1 MKYYKL
7 IANAYSCKNPL
18 ILKINSEENH
28 FDEKNIYKDIDLR
41 CNLIKAYSYSE
52 KNDTIIEDFIVS
64 NIGLPI
70 VTERA
75 KEVIENLSIG
85 NTEFIPIKV
94 TNMNNI
100 STKLYALHIRNHI
113 SDDAINLD
121 ICKCIGNSIAVY
133 GFFEEKING
142 NDLFRLQKNNLSIF
156 VSQKFVQAAKKNK
169 LTGFLFTDVRTVWI
183 NVYLLKIHFT
193 VLIVHDIT
201 N

>member
-28 FDEKNIYKDIDLR
+28 FDEKNIYKDIDLN
-41 CNLIKAYSYSE
+41 CKLIKACSYSE
-52 KNDTIIEDFIVS
+52 KNEAIIEDFIVS

-75 KEVIENLSIG
+75 KEVIEKLSIG

-100 STKLYALHIRNHI
+100 STKLYAVHIRNHI

-133 GFFEEKING
+133 GFFEEKISG
-142 NDLFRLQKNNLSIF
+142 NDLFRLQKNNFSIF
-156 VSQKFVQAAKKNK
+156 VSQKFVQAIRKNK
-169 LTGFLFTDVRTVWI
+169 LTGLSFTDVQTI
-183 NVYLLKIHFT
+183 
-193 VLIVHDIT
+193 
-201 N
+201 

>member
-18 ILKINSEENH
+18 VLKINSEENH
-28 FDEKNIYKDIDLR
+28 FDEKNIYKDIDLN

-52 KNDTIIEDFIVS
+52 KNEAIIEDFIVS

-75 KEVIENLSIG
+75 KEVIEKLSIG

-113 SDDAINLD
+113 SDDAININ

-133 GFFEEKING
+133 GFFEEKISG
-142 NDLFRLQKNNLSIF
+142 NDLFRLQKNNFSIF
-156 VSQKFVQAAKKNK
+156 VSQKFVQAIRENK
-169 LTGFLFTDVRTVWI
+169 LTGFSFTDVQTIWKHKGAVPLCFAI
-183 NVYLLKIHFT
+183 
-193 VLIVHDIT
+193 
-201 N
+201 

>member
-18 ILKINSEENH
+18 VLKTNSEENH
-28 FDEKNIYKDIDLR
+28 FDEKNIYKDIDLK

-75 KEVIENLSIG
+75 KEVIEKLSIG

-100 STKLYALHIRNHI
+100 STKLYAVHIRNHI

-121 ICKCIGNSIAVY
+121 ICKCMVIQLLFMVFLKKKLMEMIYSDY
-133 GFFEEKING
+133 KKIILQY
-142 NDLFRLQKNNLSIF
+142 LFHKNLFKQQK
-156 VSQKFVQAAKKNK
+156 
-169 LTGFLFTDVRTVWI
+169 RI
-183 NVYLLKIHFT
+183 N
-193 VLIVHDIT
+193 
-201 N
+201 

>member
-18 ILKINSEENH
+18 VLKINSEENH
-28 FDEKNIYKDIDLR
+28 FDEKNIYKDIDLK
-41 CNLIKAYSYSE
+41 CNLIKAYSYLE
-52 KNDTIIEDFIVS
+52 KNEAIIEDFIVS

-75 KEVIENLSIG
+75 KEVIEKLSIG

-94 TNMNNI
+94 TNVNNI
-100 STKLYALHIRNHI
+100 STKLYAVHI

-169 LTGFLFTDVRTVWI
+169 LTGFSFTDVQTVWI

-193 VLIVHDIT
+193 ILIVHDIT

>member
-18 ILKINSEENH
+18 VLKINSEENH
-28 FDEKNIYKDIDLR
+28 FDEKNIYKDIDLK
-41 CNLIKAYSYSE
+41 CNLIKAYSYLE
-52 KNDTIIEDFIVS
+52 KNEAIIEDFIVS

-75 KEVIENLSIG
+75 KEVIEKLSIG

-94 TNMNNI
+94 TNVNNI
-100 STKLYALHIRNHI
+100 STKLYAVHI

-169 LTGFLFTDVRTVWI
+169 LTGFSFTDVQTV
-183 NVYLLKIHFT
+183 
-193 VLIVHDIT
+193 
-201 N
+201 

>member
-28 FDEKNIYKDIDLR
+28 FDEKNIYKNIDLN
-41 CNLIKAYSYSE
+41 CKLIKAYSYSE
-52 KNDTIIEDFIVS
+52 KNEAIIEDFIVS
-64 NIGLPI
+64 NIGLSI

-75 KEVIENLSIG
+75 KEVIEKLSIG

-100 STKLYALHIRNHI
+100 STKLYAVHIRNHI

-121 ICKCIGNSIAVY
+121 ICKCIGNSIAIY
-133 GFFEEKING
+133 GFFEEKISG
-142 NDLFRLQKNNLSIF
+142 NDLFRLQKNNFSIF
-156 VSQKFVQAAKKNK
+156 VSQKFVQAIRKNK
-169 LTGFLFTDVRTVWI
+169 LTGFSFTDVRTV
-183 NVYLLKIHFT
+183 
-193 VLIVHDIT
+193 
-201 N
+201 

>member
-1 MKYYKL
+1 M
-7 IANAYSCKNPL
+7 
-18 ILKINSEENH
+18 
-28 FDEKNIYKDIDLR
+28 
-41 CNLIKAYSYSE
+41 IKAYSYSE

-75 KEVIENLSIG
+75 KEVIEKLSIG

-94 TNMNNI
+94 TNVNNI

-113 SDDAINLD
+113 SDDAIILD

-156 VSQKFVQAAKKNK
+156 VSQKFVQAISKNK
-169 LTGFLFTDVRTVWI
+169 LTGFSFTDVRTV
-183 NVYLLKIHFT
+183 
-193 VLIVHDIT
+193 
-201 N
+201 